1 MAHEPLTT
9 NEREQLVTA
18 MVTNCSSFGEDD
30 REWLDG
36 LDDDRLTALAENCA
50 EVKVL
55 NERMAELEEHMAT
68 LNKKGAKNKGMPP
81 WLKKKID
88 EKDGEDEE
96 DGGDDMEE
104 NSGCSGKKKMAKNAR
119 ANDDDEEPDDED
131 EGCDC
136 DDEQVTDNRN
146 WRDLMTPAEQEV
158 FNEGLAFRTAKRE
171 QLIKTITSNK
181 RNRFTKKYLEE
192 QTTNAL
198 EAMAELAVEPKGRA
212 APAYAGLGAPTVRM
226 TANAEPE
233 MEEPLGIPEPDYGAF
248 AAAR

>member
-18 MVTNCSSFGEDD
+18 MVTNCGSFGEDD
-30 REWLDG
+30 REWLES

-55 NERMAELEEHMAT
+55 NERMAELEAEVAT

-81 WLKKKID
+81 WLKKKVDADTED
-88 EKDGEDEE
+88 EGDGE
-96 DGGDDMEE
+96 DDMEE
-104 NSGCSGKKKMAKNAR
+104 NSGCSKKPTKNAR
-119 ANDDDEEPDDED
+119 ADDDEEPDDED

-181 RNRFTKKYLEE
+181 RNRFTKEYLEE

-198 EAMAELAVEPKGRA
+198 EAIAELAAEPKGRA